1 MLLKKS
7 GPSAALATGFAFRM
21 AAIRSLLLS
30 SGISLKV
37 QALAFLKQIQ
47 ISRHVFQ
54 RALAGVC
61 RDAGHQPVFSRR
73 FLSDDALAFVLV
85 APGCFR
91 VAAWFA
97 MRCVRG
103 QFERQ
108 GMEATQVVIIG
119 GGATGAGIL
128 WDLSL
133 RGISAILLEQ
143 GDIANGAT
151 GRCHGLLHSGG
162 RYAVKDPD
170 TARECVA
177 ENRIIKAVA
186 PHCVDEVGG
195 IFVKCAQDD
204 PAFFEQ
210 WWRAAGEVGIRSHRL
225 SREEARELEP
235 NLAAD
240 ILGAFTCPDAHVDVF
255 RLVLAN
261 LEAAVARGG
270 RFLTYSEVTSILS
283 ADGRVRGV
291 RYRNTRSGEEDEISC
306 EVVINA
312 AGGWAQ
318 GIAAMAGVDV
328 PVLCDKGTLLVLNH
342 RLNRRVINRC
352 RKSSDADILVP
363 AGPVCILGTSS
374 IRVPSPEG
382 LAASRE
388 EVDHLLLLGDELIPG
403 LVNARILR
411 VFCGVRP
418 LYAPMPVEV
427 ARGREISRGF
437 ALLDHGTRDG
447 VSGFISI
454 VGGKLTT
461 YRLMA
466 AAACDCV
473 AAKLGVDVE
482 CTTDKTPLR
491 PAVDRTTHHRAIH
504 VLPHP
509 VAEMMERRLGPET
522 DQVIQAIET
531 RPDLAEVVCECE
543 LVTRGELEY
552 VLGGATPAPACTI
565 ADVGRRTRL
574 GFGPCQGTFCG
585 YKAMLAGFQTH
596 RWTASEAATE
606 FSAYLHERAKG
617 QAFIHQGKQAAQLD
631 LNHDLYGADGAFCA
645 DSGKQDGI

>member
-1 MLLKKS
+1 
-7 GPSAALATGFAFRM
+7 
-21 AAIRSLLLS
+21 
-30 SGISLKV
+30 
-37 QALAFLKQIQ
+37 
-47 ISRHVFQ
+47 
-54 RALAGVC
+54 
-61 RDAGHQPVFSRR
+61 
-73 FLSDDALAFVLV
+73 
-85 APGCFR
+85 
-91 VAAWFA
+91 
-97 MRCVRG
+97 
-103 QFERQ
+103 
-108 GMEATQVVIIG
+108 MEATQVVIIG

-162 RYAVKDPD
+162 RYAVKDHE

-177 ENRIIKAVA
+177 ENRIIKAIA

-210 WWRAAGEVGIRSHRL
+210 WWRAAGEAGISSRRL

-235 NLAAD
+235 GLATD

-261 LEAAVARGG
+261 IEAAAERGG
-270 RFLTYSEVTSILS
+270 RFLTYSKVTFILT

-291 RYRNTRSGEEDEISC
+291 RYRNTRSGEESEISC

-342 RLNRRVINRC
+342 RLSRRVINRC

-374 IRVPSPEG
+374 IRVPGPEG
-382 LAASRE
+382 LTTSRDE
-388 EVDHLLLLGDELIPG
+388 IDHLLRQGDELIPG
-403 LVNARILR
+403 LADARMLR

-418 LYAPMPVEV
+418 LYAPPTAVV
-427 ARGREISRGF
+427 PGGREISRGF
-437 ALLDHGTRDG
+437 ALLDHETRDG
-447 VSGFISI
+447 VAGFISI

-466 AAACDCV
+466 EAVCDSV
-473 AAKLGVDVE
+473 AAKLGVDAE
-482 CTTDKTPLR
+482 CKTDKTPLR
-491 PAVDRTTHHRAIH
+491 PTVDRTMHHRAMQLLARPI
-504 VLPHP
+504 
-509 VAEMMERRLGPET
+509 AEKMERRLGPRSA
-522 DQVIQAIET
+522 QVIQAIEA
-531 RPDLAEVVCECE
+531 RPELAELVCECE
-543 LVTRGELEY
+543 LVTRAELEY
-552 VLGGATPAPACTI
+552 VLGASTPAPAFTI
-565 ADVGRRTRL
+565 GDIGRRTRL

-596 RWTASEAATE
+596 RWTASEATAE
-606 FSAYLHERAKG
+606 FAAYLDERAKG
-617 QAFIHQGKQAAQLD
+617 QTFIHQGQQVEQLD
-631 LNHDLYGADGAFCA
+631 LNHSLYGSSARARGE
-645 DSGKQDGI
+645 QDGV

>member
-1 MLLKKS
+1 
-7 GPSAALATGFAFRM
+7 
-21 AAIRSLLLS
+21 
-30 SGISLKV
+30 
-37 QALAFLKQIQ
+37 
-47 ISRHVFQ
+47 
-54 RALAGVC
+54 
-61 RDAGHQPVFSRR
+61 
-73 FLSDDALAFVLV
+73 
-85 APGCFR
+85 
-91 VAAWFA
+91 
-97 MRCVRG
+97 
-103 QFERQ
+103 
-108 GMEATQVVIIG
+108 MEATQVVIIG

-162 RYAVKDPD
+162 RYAVKDPG

-177 ENRIIKAVA
+177 ENRIIKTIA

-225 SREEARELEP
+225 SRDEARELEP
-235 NLAAD
+235 NLAED
-240 ILGAFTCPDAHVDVF
+240 ILGAFTCADAHVNVF
-255 RLVLAN
+255 QLVVAN
-261 LEAAVARGG
+261 LKAAAARGG
-270 RFLTYSEVTSILS
+270 RFFTYSQVTSIRTT
-283 ADGRVRGV
+283 DGRVRGV
-291 RYRNTRSGEEDEISC
+291 RYRNRRSGEEKEISC

-318 GIAAMAGVDV
+318 GVATLAGVDV
-328 PVLCDKGTLLVLNH
+328 PMLCDKGTLLVLNH

-382 LAASRE
+382 LTASGE
-388 EVDHLLLLGDELIPG
+388 EIDHLQQLGDELIPG
-403 LVNARILR
+403 IKGARILR

-418 LYAPMPVEV
+418 FYAPVPVDV

-437 ALLDHGTRDG
+437 ALLDHETRDG

-466 AAACDCV
+466 AAVCDCV
-473 AAKLGVDVE
+473 TAKLGIDVE

-491 PAVDRTTHHRAIH
+491 PAVDRATHQRAMQL
-504 VLPHP
+504 LPHP
-509 VAEMMERRLGPET
+509 IAEKMERRLGAEAG
-522 DQVIQAIET
+522 QVIQAIEA
-531 RPDLAEVVCECE
+531 RPELAELACECE
-543 LVTRGELEY
+543 LVTRGELEH
-552 VLGGATPAPACTI
+552 VLGDSTPAPACTI
-565 ADVGRRTRL
+565 GDVGRRTRL

-596 RWTASEAATE
+596 RWAASEAAGE
-606 FSAYLHERAKG
+606 FAAYLQERAKG
-617 QAFIHQGKQAAQLD
+617 QTFIHQGKQVEQLD
-631 LNHDLYGADGAFCA
+631 LNHDIYDADGEFSA
-645 DSGKQDGI
+645 DAGKQDGI